1 MSIRSLGCFGFD
13 EVGLVSP
20 KKTWPNDTGIR
31 ASKHFELTAKKVKT
45 FNSIPEAVSKSNI
58 VIATSVRRREL
69 SIPLINFE
77 EIDKL
82 KAKKITILFGQENN
96 GLSNKEISY
105 ANYILTIPTQKSKS
119 LNLSH
124 TVAVVAYMLS
134 RSSTIDEETIL
145 QSGLKP
151 QETEKFISY
160 LMQLLEN
167 RRFTTIKS
175 KTHNLELSL
184 RSFLKTSK
192 IDQKMLKTVYGII
205 KNLTK

>member
-1 MSIRSLGCFGFD
+1 MLLKPLFSC
-13 EVGLVSP
+13 
-20 KKTWPNDTGIR
+20 PNRI
-31 ASKHFELTAKKVKT
+31 
-45 FNSIPEAVSKSNI
+45 
-58 VIATSVRRREL
+58 
-69 SIPLINFE
+69 
-77 EIDKL
+77 
-82 KAKKITILFGQENN
+82 GQENN

-134 RSSTIDEETIL
+134 KSTKVVEKTIVKN
-145 QSGLKP
+145 SLKS
-151 QETEKFISY
+151 QDIEKFISY
-160 LMQLLEN
+160 LMQILEN

-192 IDQKMLKTVYGII
+192 VDQKMLKTAYGVI